1 MALGFL
7 GKPAAFAKRIEVGC
21 GKGRVSVA
29 EAKLIDGKVF
39 AAGLR
44 QRVGKGVTD
53 LIANGGPTPG
63 LATVLVG
70 ADPASQIYVRSK
82 GKLAAEL
89 GMVNFD
95 HRLSEQ
101 ASEAE
106 LLALIARLNADNRV
120 HGILVQLPLPKH
132 IDTAHVLLAVDPAKD
147 VDGFHP
153 LNVGRLG
160 SSAPA
165 APLDFPVPCTPLGVS
180 MLLHETLGSLTG
192 RHAVVIGRSNL
203 VGRPVAQLLLRADC
217 TVTIAHSRTRDLPA
231 LCRQADILVAAV
243 GRPKFVRGHWIK
255 PGASVID
262 VGINR
267 ILAEEGRSPLVGDV
281 AFAEALPVAGHLT
294 PVPGGVGPMT
304 VACLMFNTW
313 QAARRSSGLA
323 VNAAEQPH
331 LPLGLGERAKGE
343 GAKRPRSNHGAR
355 LELAVSP

>member
-1 MALGFL
+1 M
-7 GKPAAFAKRIEVGC
+7 
-21 GKGRVSVA
+21 A
-29 EAKLIDGKVF
+29 EAKLIDGKTF
-39 AAGLR
+39 AATLR

-53 LIANGGPTPG
+53 LIADGGPRPG

-70 ADPASQIYVRSK
+70 ANPASQVYVRSK
-82 GKLAAEL
+82 GRLAAEL

-101 ASEAE
+101 TSEAE
-106 LLALIARLNADNRV
+106 LLALIDMLNDDARV
-120 HGILVQLPLPKH
+120 HGILVQLPLPRH
-132 IDTAHVLLAVDPAKD
+132 IDTAQVLLAVDPVKD

-160 SSAPA
+160 SA
-165 APLDFPVPCTPLGVS
+165 ASGAALDFPVPCTPLGVS

-243 GRPKFVRGHWIK
+243 GQPRFVRGHWIK

-267 ILAEEGRSPLVGDV
+267 LLAEEGGSPLVGDV

-294 PVPGGVGPMT
+294 PVPGGVGPIT

-313 QAARRSSGLA
+313 QATRRSSGFA

-331 LPLGLGERAKGE
+331 LPLGLGGRAEDASAIGS
-343 GAKRPRSNHGAR
+343 RFDHVTR
-355 LELAVSP
+355 LDATSGQ